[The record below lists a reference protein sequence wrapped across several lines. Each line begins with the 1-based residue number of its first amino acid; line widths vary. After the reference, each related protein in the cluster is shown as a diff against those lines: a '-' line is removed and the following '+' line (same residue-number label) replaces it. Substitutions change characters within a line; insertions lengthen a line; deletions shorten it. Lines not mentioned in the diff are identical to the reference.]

1 MKKYFLIPALFLTML
16 FDAKAQIEIT
26 PFTGYAFDHSFPIAG
41 GRARLG
47 GGQTFGGMLGYRIR
61 DNSEVE
67 LSYSYQGGT
76 ITASSSLLSENFRG
90 ESEIHYAMIGFNR
103 LFPVS
108 DKVEVFGGLKFG
120 SVTLAARNNDFNNV
134 TRVAA
139 GIQGGMK
146 YFISDKVGIRIQ
158 TNLMMPI
165 TNVGASLWWSSGGG
179 PQVGVSSFS
188 SIVQFGFTG
197 GLVIRINKS

>member
-1 MKKYFLIPALFLTML
+1 MKKYFLIPALLLTML

-47 GGQTFGGMLGYRIR
+47 GGQTFGGMLGYQIR

-67 LSYSYQGGT
+67 LSYSFQGGT
-76 ITASSSLLSENFRG
+76 STASSTQLSENIRTETG
-90 ESEIHYAMIGFNR
+90 VHYAMIGFNR

-108 DKVEVFGGLKFG
+108 DKVQVFTGLKLG
-120 SVTLAARNNDFNNV
+120 SATLAARNNDFNNI
-134 TRVAA
+134 TRFGV

-146 YFISDKVGIRIQ
+146 YFVSDKVGIRIQ

-165 TNVGASLWWSSGGG
+165 TNVGAGLWWSPGGG
-179 PQVGVSSFS
+179 AQVGVSSFS